1 MQKSGLGVESHAHL
15 LSAKEIIE
23 KMGVGAWSGSPNHQ
37 TLPCR
42 FHDLMRRPRQG
53 MNCHEACHLGHEP
66 VEQSEVVP
74 RHADH
79 CREGLAHGNVRQ

>member
-1 MQKSGLGVESHAHL
+1 VKGLLEPVEVYEL
-15 LSAKEIIE
+15 
-23 KMGVGAWSGSPNHQ
+23 VGAGPARTPQ
-37 TLPCR
+37 
-42 FHDLMRRPRQG
+42 
-53 MNCHEACHLGHEP
+53 P